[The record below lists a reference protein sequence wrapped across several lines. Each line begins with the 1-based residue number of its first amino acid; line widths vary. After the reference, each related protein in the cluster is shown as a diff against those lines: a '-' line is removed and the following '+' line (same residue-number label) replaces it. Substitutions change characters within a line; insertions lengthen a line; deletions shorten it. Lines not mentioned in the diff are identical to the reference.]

1 MANLINITDADLKKS
16 AVTYRKDLLLMPVIS
31 ANHTLQHM
39 TARPGVAGREVVG
52 ELSGDVQFG
61 PYNASRVD
69 DSDLT
74 VTARTLETFLGS
86 VVKKFDPNS
95 VAKTV
100 YGELQAQGQALT
112 SAAVTRAVA
121 MYIAGKLGKSLN
133 KVIFSAKRK
142 DSGTTTADLFDGFDT
157 ITDKEITATNIAANK
172 GNFKQLDAAVTTANA
187 VDTLMGIYDA
197 ASDELKMGETK
208 MFLPSDIYN
217 AYCRDYLN
225 TFGAVAYNQQ
235 YKKTTLEG
243 SDGRCELVPLISKAG
258 SKFIHLT
265 TKSNMLFGY
274 GSGLADENVEIEK
287 YDPFLV
293 SYVATMYF
301 GTQFESISPEALF
314 VAKLAA

>member
-16 AVTYRKDLLLMPVIS
+16 AVTYRKDLLLMPVVS

-52 ELSGDVQFG
+52 ELSGDVEFG
-61 PYNASRVD
+61 PYDPKRVD
-69 DSDLT
+69 NGDLT

-86 VVKKFDPNS
+86 VVKDFDPNS

-112 SAAVTRAVA
+112 SANVTRAVA
-121 MYIAGKLGKSLN
+121 MFIAGKIGKSLN
-133 KVIFSAKRK
+133 KSIFSAKRNEK
-142 DSGTTTADLFDGFDT
+142 GKTTAELFDGFDT
-157 ITDKEITATNIAANK
+157 ITDKEITATNIAAEK
-172 GNFKQLDAAVTTANA
+172 CNFKQLSEAVTNANA

-197 ASDELKMGETK
+197 ASDELKIGETK
-208 MFLPSDIYN
+208 MFLPGDIYN

-287 YDPFLV
+287 YHPFLV

-314 VAKLAA
+314 VAKLAE